1 MRLVL
6 TLAGALGLVLLLTWA
21 ASGPQADALFHWAAM
36 QQRDVQNAMAGALR
50 AIRSGDRLALAG
62 LCGLSAAYGFLHA
75 FGPGHGKILLGGAA
89 LAGAVPMRKMAAIGI
104 AASLGQSVTAI
115 AMVTVGAGIVAAA
128 GGGEAL
134 AEGLLAN
141 ASRWIVAAIGALI
154 ALRGAR
160 RLWQVRRA
168 AAPVTIGSGLDG
180 LAPAPARMDRA
191 ETLAATTDIPFKAR
205 AFRHA
210 AHAGAAPGPAA
221 GAHHGPHHHAD
232 HDPACG
238 CGHAHGPT
246 VAEVAAV
253 TSPREIAALIL
264 AIAIRPCT
272 GALFLLAI
280 SFGLGIPVAGI
291 LATLA
296 MGLGTAG
303 FNLIAVAGG
312 GFLGRLLRDRAPR
325 SLGAGTA
332 MIGAGLQL
340 AAGTVIVILTLGL
353 LP

>member
-160 RLWQVRRA
+160 HLWQVRRA
-168 AAPVTIGSGLDG
+168 AAPVAIGSGLDG
-180 LAPAPARMDRA
+180 LAPAPARMDRHG
-191 ETLAATTDIPFKAR
+191 TLAATTDLPFKAR

-210 AHAGAAPGPAA
+210 AHAGAASGQTP
-221 GAHHGPHHHAD
+221 GAHHDHHAA

-280 SFGLGIPVAGI
+280 SFGLGIPLAGI

-332 MIGAGLQL
+332 LIGAGLQL

-353 LP
+353 MP

>member
-160 RLWQVRRA
+160 HLWQVRRA
-168 AAPVTIGSGLDG
+168 AAPVAIGSGLDG
-180 LAPAPARMDRA
+180 LAAAPARMDRHG
-191 ETLAATTDIPFKAR
+191 TLAATTDLPFKAR

-210 AHAGAAPGPAA
+210 AHAGAASGQTP
-221 GAHHGPHHHAD
+221 GAHHDHHAA

-280 SFGLGIPVAGI
+280 SFGLGIPLAGI

-332 MIGAGLQL
+332 LIGAGLQL

-353 LP
+353 MP